1 MSTSVRLDA
10 LIDRLGEVAGLTVL
24 RDADITDEFHHDEAL
39 TASPHRP
46 GAVALPTTTSQV
58 AAVLRLAS
66 ELGVAITTRGAGTGL
81 AGGCIPPEGGLLLS
95 TERMDRI
102 VEVDTA
108 NQVAVVQAG
117 VRLQQLDDVLAP
129 LRLVYPVY
137 PGENSASIGGNVA
150 TNAGGMRAVKYGVT
164 RHHVL
169 GLEAV
174 LPSGEVIRTGGKF
187 VKATTGYDL
196 TQLLVGSEGTLAVVT
211 EATIKLSP
219 RPDHQAIVL
228 APFERMDD
236 VARAVPAII
245 SSGIGPFI
253 LELVDARSLVGMA
266 ANVGL
271 DLGIPADVAGAA
283 AGYLVIG
290 LEDHRADR
298 LDEDV
303 LALAEKATELGA
315 ADVYVLPHGRAAQL
329 LDAREKTFWVTKAMG
344 TDDIIDVVVPRASIP
359 EYLATCDS
367 LAALHGVRIGR
378 VGHAG
383 DGNIHLSVR
392 QHDAVARKA
401 FLHDVFAASAAL
413 GGVVSAEHGIG
424 TEKVGAFLEFE
435 DPIKVT
441 LMREIK
447 RAFDPQ
453 GILNPRVLFGDAI

>member
-1 MSTSVRLDA
+1 MSTSVGPDA

-211 EATIKLSP
+211 EATKRGLRATAI
-219 RPDHQAIVL
+219 PDIT
-228 APFERMDD
+228 
-236 VARAVPAII
+236 ARARLTFKLVNGVPQAFEAD
-245 SSGIGPFI
+245 SQTARLGKDGVTPMN
-253 LELVDARSLVGMA
+253 LAEWLDTLVSDAPHLFESNAG
-266 ANVGL
+266 G
-271 DLGIPADVAGAA
+271 GAA
-283 AGYLVIG
+283 GNASGGSGNRSGKNPFRKETWNL
-290 LEDHRADR
+290 
-298 LDEDV
+298 
-303 LALAEKATELGA
+303 TEQMKL
-315 ADVYVLPHGRAAQL
+315 Q
-329 LDAREKTFWVTKAMG
+329 KT
-344 TDDIIDVVVPRASIP
+344 DPQ
-359 EYLATCDS
+359 
-367 LAALHGVRIGR
+367 LAARL
-378 VGHAG
+378 
-383 DGNIHLSVR
+383 
-392 QHDAVARKA
+392 K
-401 FLHDVFAASAAL
+401 ASA
-413 GGVVSAEHGIG
+413 
-424 TEKVGAFLEFE
+424 
-435 DPIKVT
+435 
-441 LMREIK
+441 
-447 RAFDPQ
+447 
-453 GILNPRVLFGDAI
+453 